1 MAESLFQKN
10 LIGELKNTYDGCII
24 LKKDEQYIQGIP
36 DLLILYKKRWAMLEC
51 KRSKNAAHQP
61 NQQYY
66 INILGEMSF
75 ARFIYPENKEEVL
88 HDLQKTFRPRR
99 SPRFP
104 KCE

>member
-10 LIGELKNTYDGCII
+10 LIQELTFMFTGCLILKN
-24 LKKDEQYIQGIP
+24 DEQYIQGIP

-88 HDLQKTFRPRR
+88 NDLQNTFRPRR
-99 SPRFP
+99 SPRIS
-104 KCE
+104 KR